1 MNADQTYNS
10 VVFKKSYDSPDT
22 SLRQSIAR
30 GINEPDQL
38 TIRNQNYIDS
48 KNKIP
53 GKRYNVRVGR
63 FDLDANNVAVET
75 VFAVTIQIPSSA
87 LQADVDV
94 VLATFKAL
102 VADASFLSNVLNSEL

>member
-10 VVFKKSYDSPDT
+10 VVFKKSYDNETT

-38 TIRNQNYIDS
+38 TIRNQTYVDS
-48 KNKIP
+48 KTKVQGQRFNI
-53 GKRYNVRVGR
+53 RVGR
-63 FDLDANNVAVET
+63 VDIDANLVPVET
-75 VFAVTIQIPSSA
+75 SFAVTIQIPSTA
-87 LQADVDV
+87 VQGDVDV

-102 VADASFLSNVLNSEL
+102 VADASFLSNVMNSEK